1 MYILFH
7 LLLTIPLPTHTHL
20 HYSYNEMH
28 WDGDVIVVM
37 NDVRVSPPYTENSCT
52 GSTQLIDRIMKK
64 VCCIVTIT
72 VNVYI
77 LRERGG
83 ERGRKRGGK
92 KQWGE
97 RGGRVGER
105 GK

>member
-1 MYILFH
+1 
-7 LLLTIPLPTHTHL
+7 
-20 HYSYNEMH
+20 MH

-72 VNVYI
+72 VNIYI
-77 LRERGG
+77 LCVCVRERERGG
-83 ERGRKRGGK
+83 GGGGREGRERERGGR

-97 RGGRVGER
+97 RGR
-105 GK
+105 